1 MPESVNQQLFDTIE
15 DLLLSIQCLYEQVI
29 EMSNLPADVRD
40 NFLEWY
46 GVAVDF
52 LREQRDILSSRIS
65 PVF

>member
-15 DLLLSIQCLYEQVI
+15 DLLFSIQCLYEQVI
-29 EMSNLPADVRD
+29 EMSNLPVDVRD

-52 LREQRDILSSRIS
+52 LREQKDILSSRIS

>member
-15 DLLLSIQCLYEQVI
+15 DLLFSIQCLYEQVI
-29 EMSNLPADVRD
+29 EMNNVPADVRD

-65 PVF
+65 LFF

>member
-15 DLLLSIQCLYEQVI
+15 DLLFSIQCLYEQVI
-29 EMSNLPADVRD
+29 EMSNLPVDVRD
-40 NFLEWY
+40 NFLEWH

>member
-15 DLLLSIQCLYEQVI
+15 DLLFSIQCLYEQVI
-29 EMSNLPADVRD
+29 EMSNLPVDVRD

>member
-15 DLLLSIQCLYEQVI
+15 DLLFSIQCFYEQVI
-29 EMSNLPADVRD
+29 EMSNLPVDVRD

>member
-1 MPESVNQQLFDTIE
+1 MSESVNQQLFDTIE
-15 DLLLSIQCLYEQVI
+15 DLLFSIQCLYEQVI
-29 EMSNLPADVRD
+29 EMSNLPVDVRD

>member
-15 DLLLSIQCLYEQVI
+15 DLLFSIQCLYEQVI
-29 EMSNLPADVRD
+29 EMSNLHADVRD